1 MKIIDELME
10 YLATEGLRPQKE
22 DYGIFFRFQML
33 NFAVFWD
40 EDDDHFLRISI
51 PNIFDVD
58 ENNRID
64 ALTVSN
70 TINMERKV
78 VKALVTDNSVWISAE
93 QLLDQDFSEQK
104 MIETWPIRLI
114 SLSATRRN
122 QRLFSVLFLNIKSV
136 SSK

>member
-10 YLATEGLRPQKE
+10 YLANDGLRPQKE
-22 DYGIFFRFQML
+22 DFGIFFRYQML

-70 TINMERKV
+70 IINMERKV
-78 VKALVTDNSVWISAE
+78 VKALVTNDSVWISAE
-93 QLLDQDFSEQK
+93 QLLDQNPVYSDIVPRTLGMLLEARMGYYEHLK
-104 MIETWPIRLI
+104 KL
-114 SLSATRRN
+114 
-122 QRLFSVLFLNIKSV
+122 
-136 SSK
+136 

>member
-93 QLLDQDFSEQK
+93 QLLDQNPVYSDIVPRTLGMLLEARQGYYEQLK
-104 MIETWPIRLI
+104 KL
-114 SLSATRRN
+114 
-122 QRLFSVLFLNIKSV
+122 
-136 SSK
+136 